1 MVNSFTVFDGAGAPS
16 DEATAAGEGERS
28 WGAGMA
34 SGVHDAFAR
43 GGEVGVGFAD
53 RGVHGG
59 GKLGARSAG
68 RGVHGVLWSPET
80 ESSPPQSPPSSVAR
94 SPSAPI

>member
-16 DEATAAGEGERS
+16 DEATAGEGERS

-43 GGEVGVGFAD
+43 GGEVGVGLEEERGIDEDKDPGLGLGCLNVNVESVEGMGD
-53 RGVHGG
+53 RD
-59 GKLGARSAG
+59 
-68 RGVHGVLWSPET
+68 WSLEK
-80 ESSPPQSPPSSVAR
+80 EE
-94 SPSAPI
+94 